1 MSLDYFQTSC
11 GVRSHTQ
18 TVTDKPKNTS
28 TADKSHP
35 NDLLAE
41 NSGQTQWMTIYLS
54 ASLTVTVVLLGLM
67 VITAYILKRRK
78 FHTTSTCLIRR
89 DVGSF
94 VKAVPDTD
102 QCKRISINTEIIAPS
117 YRLDISRF
125 YLNSTVL
132 FL

>member
-54 ASLTVTVVLLGLM
+54 ASLTVTVVLLSLIVM
-67 VITAYILKRRK
+67 SAYLLKQRK
-78 FHTTSTCLIRR
+78 FHTQCLQRR
-89 DVGSF
+89 DAVSI
-94 VKAVPDTD
+94 VKAVGYMLQTNVRESASTLKLFPKATD
-102 QCKRISINTEIIAPS
+102 LT
-117 YRLDISRF
+117 F
-125 YLNSTVL
+125 HV
-132 FL
+132 FV